1 MEYTENTNIITT
13 ESIKNLSHV
22 LSHVCQKIGFRVPKY
37 FCNLFI
43 YCSLQNSTK
52 SNWKIQY
59 FLHRKMINLA
69 YLFDIQLIMSNLM
82 FGDLRYSRR
91 FTEFFGGF

>member
-1 MEYTENTNIITT
+1 MENTENTNKITT

-59 FLHRKMINLA
+59 FLHREIILKFPI
-69 YLFDIQLIMSNLM
+69 
-82 FGDLRYSRR
+82 
-91 FTEFFGGF
+91 

>member
-1 MEYTENTNIITT
+1 MENTENTNKITT

-52 SNWKIQY
+52 SNWIIQY
-59 FLHRKMINLA
+59 FLHRKVKTHCTD
-69 YLFDIQLIMSNLM
+69 YLGYFAII
-82 FGDLRYSRR
+82 
-91 FTEFFGGF
+91 TE

>member
-1 MEYTENTNIITT
+1 MENTENTNKITT

-59 FLHRKMINLA
+59 FLHREIA
-69 YLFDIQLIMSNLM
+69 YAVPRSIRCLS
-82 FGDLRYSRR
+82 SRIISEVTVMHT
-91 FTEFFGGF
+91 FS